1 VKIAYFDCFS
11 GISGDMTV
19 AAFLDA
25 GLPLSV
31 LKDGLDKL
39 GVGGYEI
46 ARRKVRRGAISGIQF
61 ECRRSKVGAHGHR
74 TLKDIRSIIG
84 RSALSRRVKE
94 TSGKIFDN
102 IASAEAKVHGCRG
115 TKSVYLHELGDID
128 SIVDIVGSSIAME
141 AMGIDEAR
149 SSPVMMGRTIARTAH
164 GAIPIPAPA
173 AIEMLKGVP
182 VQMSTAEAELVTPT
196 GAGILKTVV
205 SGFGPMPPMEI
216 SSIGY
221 GAGSREIEGLPN
233 MLRVVLG
240 ESRAP
245 AGLSR
250 VKVVEANIDDMN
262 PQYFEYAEER
272 LFDAGALD
280 VYVTPIQM
288 KRSRPAFKLTAICRE
303 PDLKD
308 VSDTIFRETTTI
320 GVRFYDAGRYELD
333 RKIEKAR
340 TGFGAVRVKV
350 SRGSNGMRTVSPEY
364 RDCRRIAAARGVPLK
379 TVYDAARSAVR

>member
-1 VKIAYFDCFS
+1 
-11 GISGDMTV
+11 
-19 AAFLDA
+19 
-25 GLPLSV
+25 
-31 LKDGLDKL
+31 
-39 GVGGYEI
+39 
-46 ARRKVRRGAISGIQF
+46 
-61 ECRRSKVGAHGHR
+61 
-74 TLKDIRSIIG
+74 
-84 RSALSRRVKE
+84 
-94 TSGKIFDN
+94 
-102 IASAEAKVHGCRG
+102 
-115 TKSVYLHELGDID
+115 
-128 SIVDIVGSSIAME
+128 
-141 AMGIDEAR
+141 
-149 SSPVMMGRTIARTAH
+149 
-164 GAIPIPAPA
+164 
-173 AIEMLKGVP
+173 
-182 VQMSTAEAELVTPT
+182 
-196 GAGILKTVV
+196 
-205 SGFGPMPPMEI
+205 
-216 SSIGY
+216 
-221 GAGSREIEGLPN
+221 
-233 MLRVVLG
+233 
-240 ESRAP
+240 
-245 AGLSR
+245 
-250 VKVVEANIDDMN
+250 VEANIDDMN